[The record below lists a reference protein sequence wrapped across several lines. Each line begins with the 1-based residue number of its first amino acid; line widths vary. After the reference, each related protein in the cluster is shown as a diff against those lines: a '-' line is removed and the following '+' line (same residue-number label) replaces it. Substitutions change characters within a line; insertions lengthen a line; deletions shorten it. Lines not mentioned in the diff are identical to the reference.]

1 MGFPIF
7 FNLRLNFAK
16 RSSWSGPQSAPGII
30 FADCIELLPSPTAEY
45 NQSDFAIDHLVM
57 SMSMCKVISCVVGKG
72 CLLLTS
78 TFSWQ
83 NSVSLCPASFCISR
97 PNLPVTS
104 DIFLTSY
111 FCVPVPY
118 DEKDIFFGVSSRRSW
133 RSSALWKER
142 RFCKAIESHGPR
154 TMAQWVSLKH
164 THS

>member
-1 MGFPIF
+1 MIW
-7 FNLRLNFAK
+7 ATVSS
-16 RSSWSGPQSAPGII
+16 RSCFCWLYRTSPSLAIKNIIYLILILTIWWCLCVEQSLVLFEVVCYAQ
-30 FADCIELLPSPTAEY
+30 FVLL
-45 NQSDFAIDHLVM
+45 
-57 SMSMCKVISCVVGKG
+57 
-72 CLLLTS
+72 
-78 TFSWQ
+78 Q
-83 NSVSLCPASFCISR
+83 NSVNHCPASFCISR